1 MFNYANSKYT
11 NIYIESLVKYV
22 VSVIDYNISLF
33 RTVSRSNYA
42 IIDYTMLQ
50 SASIVI
56 FRNGIFHW
64 PVKLLILFS
73 RFPYMVLPSSLLCLP
88 FDRRETYCFSLDFFF
103 RFRFFS
109 AKLVRTIT
117 FLSFEIGQWYFVC
130 GCMTIRWCVAY
141 RNDLCGT

>member
-1 MFNYANSKYT
+1 MLKIKKT

-33 RTVSRSNYA
+33 RTASRSNYA

-64 PVKLLILFS
+64 PVKCINLIL
-73 RFPYMVLPSSLLCLP
+73 
-88 FDRRETYCFSLDFFF
+88 
-103 RFRFFS
+103 
-109 AKLVRTIT
+109 
-117 FLSFEIGQWYFVC
+117 
-130 GCMTIRWCVAY
+130 
-141 RNDLCGT
+141 